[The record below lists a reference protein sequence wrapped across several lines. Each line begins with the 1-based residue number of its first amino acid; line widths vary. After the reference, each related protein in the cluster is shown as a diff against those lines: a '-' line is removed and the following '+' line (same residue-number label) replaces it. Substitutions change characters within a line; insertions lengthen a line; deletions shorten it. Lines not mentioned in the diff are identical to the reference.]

1 MYSCA
6 ASSVRARPRLGF
18 APCTPLP
25 LLPNPDRKVLE
36 SLTDFTGTG
45 KVLQTSLSKDSEE
58 ALRKVFE
65 AKS

>member
-1 MYSCA
+1 MRGEQRPRTA
-6 ASSVRARPRLGF
+6 QAWVRALH
-18 APCTPLP
+18 AAD